1 MARAAERPPR
11 HRPRKRFGQHF
22 LAPAWAAKLVSA
34 IDPRPDQTFLEI
46 GPGQGAITR
55 RLAERAAAV
64 VAVEVDRDL
73 AATLRA
79 EAIERLTVIEADVL
93 EVDLATLGLPA
104 GTRVAGNL
112 PYNISSPILFQLLD
126 AQRRLNVFADA
137 TLMLQKEVADR
148 LIASPG
154 TKDYGPL
161 TIFTALHARVTRLL
175 TLPPGAFHPPPQ
187 VTSAVVRVQFLPAA
201 PAARRPGRLRVH
213 DPRPLHARA
222 GRPSPT
228 ASRRRPPPP
237 GPRRPTPSPAPAST
251 RASDRN
257 SCRLTSCWTWPGR
270 SAPDRHEA
278 RRGSRQLRH
287 SSTPAPRHSS
297 TSGVQILRLCYS
309 FRRFDPFS
317 LQVFFRLSQRPAPL
331 M

>member
-1 MARAAERPPR
+1 MTRPGDDPPR

-22 LAPAWAAKLVSA
+22 LAPAWAAKLVAA

-79 EAIERLTVIEADVL
+79 AAIARLTVIEADVL
-93 EVDLATLGLPA
+93 DVDLATLGLPT

-112 PYNISSPILFQLLD
+112 PYNISSPILFQLLET
-126 AQRRLNVFADA
+126 QGRLNVFADA

-161 TIFTALHARVTRLL
+161 TIFAALHARVTRLL

-187 VTSAVVRVQFLPAA
+187 VTSAVVRVQFLAAGERPDVPAAFESMIRALFTARRKTVANGLKA
-201 PAARRPGRLRVH
+201 PAAAAGTTPAEAL
-213 DPRPLHARA
+213 ARA
-222 GRPSPT
+222 GLDPRLRPEQLSVDQLLT
-228 ASRRRPPPP
+228 LA
-237 GPRRPTPSPAPAST
+237 
-251 RASDRN
+251 RA
-257 SCRLTSCWTWPGR
+257 LG
-270 SAPDRHEA
+270 A
-278 RRGSRQLRH
+278 
-287 SSTPAPRHSS
+287 
-297 TSGVQILRLCYS
+297 
-309 FRRFDPFS
+309 
-317 LQVFFRLSQRPAPL
+317 
-331 M
+331 

>member
-1 MARAAERPPR
+1 MPHPGAGPPR

-55 RLAERAAAV
+55 RLAERAASV
-64 VAVEVDRDL
+64 VAIEVDRDL

-79 EAIERLTVIEADVL
+79 AAIERLSVIEADVL
-93 EVDLATLGLPA
+93 DVDLATLGLPSGA
-104 GTRVAGNL
+104 RVAGNL
-112 PYNISSPILFQLLD
+112 PYNISSPILFLLLD
-126 AQRRLNVFADA
+126 AHARLNLFADA

-187 VTSAVVRVQFLPAA
+187 VTSTVVRVQFLPASQRPDVPAAFESMVRALFTARRKTVANGLKA
-201 PAARRPGRLRVH
+201 PAAAAGTTPAAAL
-213 DPRPLHARA
+213 ARA
-222 GRPSPT
+222 GL
-228 ASRRRPPPP
+228 
-237 GPRRPTPSPAPAST
+237 
-251 RASDRN
+251 D
-257 SCRLTSCWTWPGR
+257 
-270 SAPDRHEA
+270 
-278 RRGSRQLRH
+278 
-287 SSTPAPRHSS
+287 PRHRPE
-297 TSGVQILRLCYS
+297 Q
-309 FRRFDPFS
+309 
-317 LQVFFRLSQRPAPL
+317 LSVDQLLDLARAL
-331 M
+331 SA

>member
-1 MARAAERPPR
+1 MPRPGDDPPR

-79 EAIERLTVIEADVL
+79 AAIARLTVVEADVL
-93 EVDLATLGLPA
+93 DVDLATLGLPA

-112 PYNISSPILFQLLD
+112 PYNISSPILFQLLET
-126 AQRRLNVFADA
+126 QGRLNLFADA

-161 TIFTALHARVTRLL
+161 TIFAALHARVTRLL

-187 VTSAVVRVQFLPAA
+187 VTSAVVRCSSCRP
-201 PAARRPGRLRVH
+201 PSGPTSRPPSNRWSARCSR
-213 DPRPLHARA
+213 RA

-228 ASRRRPPPP
+228 GSRPRPPAA
-237 GPRRPTPSPAPAST
+237 GT
-251 RASDRN
+251 
-257 SCRLTSCWTWPGR
+257 
-270 SAPDRHEA
+270 
-278 RRGSRQLRH
+278 
-287 SSTPAPRHSS
+287 TPADALARAGLDPR
-297 TSGVQILRLCYS
+297 LR
-309 FRRFDPFS
+309 PE
-317 LQVFFRLSQRPAPL
+317 QLSVDQLLALARAL
-331 M
+331 GA

>member
-1 MARAAERPPR
+1 MARPAERAPR

-34 IDPRPDQTFLEI
+34 IDPRSDQTFLEI

-79 EAIERLTVIEADVL
+79 AAIERLTVIEGDIL
-93 EVDLATLGLPA
+93 EIDLAALGLPA

-126 AQRRLNVFADA
+126 TQDRLNVFADA

-154 TKDYGPL
+154 TKEYGPL

-187 VTSAVVRVQFLPAA
+187 VTSAVVRVQFLPPGQRPDV
-201 PAARRPGRLRVH
+201 PAAFESMI
-213 DPRPLHARA
+213 RA
-222 GRPSPT
+222 LFT
-228 ASRRRPPPP
+228 
-237 GPRRPTPSPAPAST
+237 
-251 RASDRN
+251 
-257 SCRLTSCWTWPGR
+257 
-270 SAPDRHEA
+270 A
-278 RRGSRQLRH
+278 RRKTVANGLKAGEDVVTDGQLRLLPGSRV
-287 SSTPAPRHSS
+287 A
-297 TSGVQILRLCYS
+297 VK
-309 FRRFDPFS
+309 
-317 LQVFFRLSQRPAPL
+317 
-331 M
+331 

>member
-1 MARAAERPPR
+1 MPHAGAGPPR

-55 RLAERAAAV
+55 RLAERAASV
-64 VAVEVDRDL
+64 VAIEVDRDL

-79 EAIERLTVIEADVL
+79 AAIERLSVIEADVL
-93 EVDLATLGLPA
+93 EVDLATLGLPSGA
-104 GTRVAGNL
+104 RVAGNL
-112 PYNISSPILFQLLD
+112 PYNISSPILFLLLD
-126 AQRRLNVFADA
+126 AQARLNLFADA

-187 VTSAVVRVQFLPAA
+187 VTSAAVRVQFLPASQRPDVPAAFESMVRALFTARRKTVANGLKA
-201 PAARRPGRLRVH
+201 PAAAAGTTPADAL
-213 DPRPLHARA
+213 ARA
-222 GRPSPT
+222 GL
-228 ASRRRPPPP
+228 
-237 GPRRPTPSPAPAST
+237 
-251 RASDRN
+251 D
-257 SCRLTSCWTWPGR
+257 
-270 SAPDRHEA
+270 
-278 RRGSRQLRH
+278 
-287 SSTPAPRHSS
+287 PRHRPE
-297 TSGVQILRLCYS
+297 Q
-309 FRRFDPFS
+309 
-317 LQVFFRLSQRPAPL
+317 LSVDQLLTLARAL
-331 M
+331 SA

>member
-1 MARAAERPPR
+1 MARPAEIAPR

-34 IDPRPDQTFLEI
+34 IDPRSDQTFLEI

-79 EAIERLTVIEADVL
+79 AAIQRLTVIEGDIL
-93 EVDLATLGLPA
+93 EVDLAGLGLPA

-126 AQRRLNVFADA
+126 AQDRLNVFADA

-154 TKDYGPL
+154 TKEYGPL

-187 VTSAVVRVQFLPAA
+187 VTSAVVRVQFLPAGQRPDVPAAFESMIRALFTARRKTVANGLKA
-201 PAARRPGRLRVH
+201 PAGAAGTTPADALT
-213 DPRPLHARA
+213 RA
-222 GRPSPT
+222 GLDP
-228 ASRRRPPPP
+228 RRRPEQLSVDQLLDLA
-237 GPRRPTPSPAPAST
+237 RALST
-251 RASDRN
+251 
-257 SCRLTSCWTWPGR
+257 
-270 SAPDRHEA
+270 
-278 RRGSRQLRH
+278 
-287 SSTPAPRHSS
+287 
-297 TSGVQILRLCYS
+297 
-309 FRRFDPFS
+309 
-317 LQVFFRLSQRPAPL
+317 
-331 M
+331 